1 MAMLQWWA
9 TGVNAAPAP
18 AEATVGVAMGAA
30 GTDVALEAA
39 DVALLADDLE
49 KLAYALR
56 LAQRTR
62 SVVTRNLVLSMLV
75 IAVLVVGAVAGCA
88 FVAGCGDRPRGQ
100 RVRRRRQRTAD
111 AQGTRGRTMRVTSGL
126 VRLPTSRSPRVIR
139 RFGLYGVVAG
149 GLAIA
154 SVSAAAHADC
164 GHAGVEVAYKEQADL
179 RAACDALTDIAV
191 YFRRIG
197 FRVEP
202 RFSLTFG
209 DPDNAQSPDRRN
221 TYGHFDARTSRV
233 VVYRSSSIEP
243 WGLHWNEKL
252 AASFLR
258 HELVHMAVWQ
268 IIGPDPDRL
277 PREWH
282 EFIAYAVQLDLMDR
296 ELLATVLARSA
307 SVEAFSD
314 LLGVNE
320 FTHGMN
326 PDAFA
331 VASYRTYRERSAGA
345 FVGQLLR
352 AEVVPPRFSYP
363 FPVLP
368 ERTPAR

>member
-1 MAMLQWWA
+1 MARDALGESLGLMSPHSRQAGLF
-9 TGVNAAPAP
+9 
-18 AEATVGVAMGAA
+18 VGC
-30 GTDVALEAA
+30 
-39 DVALLADDLE
+39 
-49 KLAYALR
+49 
-56 LAQRTR
+56 
-62 SVVTRNLVLSMLV
+62 
-75 IAVLVVGAVAGCA
+75 AGCA
-88 FVAGCGDRPRGQ
+88 GGARRG
-100 RVRRRRQRTAD
+100 A
-111 AQGTRGRTMRVTSGL
+111 
-126 VRLPTSRSPRVIR
+126 
-139 RFGLYGVVAG
+139 FG
-149 GLAIA
+149 GLALFVLAVASLAAA
-154 SVSAAAHADC
+154 SVHGTEYANC
-164 GHAGVEVAYKEQADL
+164 GYEGVEVRYRDRNEL
-179 RAACDALTDIAV
+179 GAACQALADTV
-191 YFRRIG
+191 SYFRGIG

-202 RFSLTFG
+202 RFSLSF
-209 DPDNAQSPDRRN
+209 ARRDDGASGN
-221 TYGHFDARTSRV
+221 RSAHGHFDARTSRI
-233 VVYRSSSIEP
+233 VVYASSSIKP
-243 WGLHWNEKL
+243 WGLDWSIEL

-268 IIGPDPDRL
+268 IVGGDRERL

-296 ELLATVLARSA
+296 ELLAAVLTKSA

-314 LLGVNE
+314 LLAVNE

-331 VASYRTYRERSAGA
+331 IASYRTYRELGAGA